1 MGRRRRRPASAGQ
14 VGRRVGPLPPTSGQ
28 LLVSHLLDLFVRRR
42 LFAEEVCV
50 AMHHAADKFEEAKP
64 YALRPGLASG
74 KYSGHLKQ
82 MLGYTRDNTLLY
94 DLSMPG
100 KLKGSAAGVNMDTF
114 VMPGH
119 ELIQEDWQSN
129 FDDYAVRLQ
138 ELVDDRALPPR
149 ATTTIQ

>member
-1 MGRRRRRPASAGQ
+1 
-14 VGRRVGPLPPTSGQ
+14 
-28 LLVSHLLDLFVRRR
+28 
-42 LFAEEVCV
+42 
-50 AMHHAADKFEEAKP
+50 
-64 YALRPGLASG
+64 
-74 KYSGHLKQ
+74 

-100 KLKGSAAGVNMDTF
+100 KLKGSAARVNMDTF

-138 ELVDDRALPPR
+138 ELVDDRALPPCYYDHPVVLAHGGAAPVFPCAFFGTGLR
-149 ATTTIQ
+149 ILYQTP